1 VATPRER
8 SVGGCSITSA
18 EMTEQRYDPKQI
30 EPRWQAVW
38 AQERTWEVSNE
49 PAGMNGAPGS
59 ATNSPSPSSQHPKSY
74 VLEMLPYPS
83 GEPHIGHLKVYSVG
97 DAIAHFHRRLGHRVL
112 HPMGYDA
119 FGLPAENHA
128 INTGVNPRESTAA
141 SIASFQRQFREWGIS
156 IDWSRE
162 LATHEPSYYR
172 WTQWIFLQLLHAGL
186 AYRKEAA
193 VKWCPNDQTVLA
205 NEQVVDGCC
214 ERCGAEVEIRQLE
227 QWFLRITDYAERLL
241 GDLDGIEWPEH
252 VKTMQRNWIG
262 RSEGAEVMF
271 SCEDLDP
278 ARVGGIPIDYPVFTT
293 RPDTLFGATFFVMAP
308 EHPDVLRL
316 AEGTEHEQAVREYVN
331 QALTESNEER
341 GAVDKPKTGVALGR
355 TVTNP
360 VNGEQ
365 IPMYVADY
373 VLMEYGTGA
382 IMAVPAHDERDYA
395 FARAKGLPIRRVIA
409 GASDFPPAD
418 FSLTEPSPE
427 SGSDSSSQSGADPAS
442 ITAAWERSD
451 RSLPYTGDGPLVNSD
466 PRFDGMNNREALA
479 AIVQWLDREGKGH
492 ASVNYRLRD
501 WLVSRQRYWGCPIP
515 VVYCERCG
523 MVPVPEEQL
532 PVELPE
538 IEDYAPR
545 GRSPL
550 AAATDWVT
558 TRCPSCDGEA
568 RRETDT
574 MDTFVDS
581 SWYFLRYCD
590 AANDEAAWDPAV
602 LRKWMPVDQYIGGVE
617 HAILHLM
624 YARFF
629 TKALADL
636 GHLDFQEPFQA
647 LFTQGMVTKDGAK
660 MSKSRGNVVS
670 PASIVER
677 YGADTARCYI
687 LFIAPPDQ
695 DADWSDDGVEG
706 VHRFLSRLWRLAAEV
721 GGTPSRLREGAD
733 GRMRPSEDSPHAA
746 SPAGPH
752 AALPQSAHAPTGT
765 AIEGDDLELLRKT
778 HWAIDKVSTDLR
790 RFAFNTAIAAVME
803 LLNEC
808 SRLREQAST
817 VALSFALSTAAS
829 LLFPFAPHLGA
840 EVYERL
846 TGERVWEQPWPQA
859 DPALLER
866 DEYELVCQ
874 VNGKLRDRVSAP
886 ADASPEQLKEL
897 CRAAP
902 NVRAHLDGKEVV
914 KEIVVPGKL
923 VNLVVR

>member
-1 VATPRER
+1 VAEGSSLRPGER
-8 SVGGCSITSA
+8 SVPGRSLTSA
-18 EMTEQRYDPKQI
+18 GMGEERRYDPQEI
-30 EPRWQAVW
+30 EPRWQGVW
-38 AQERTWEVSNE
+38 VAERTWEVSNDPGR
-49 PAGMNGAPGS
+49 PAEGGA
-59 ATNSPSPSSQHPKSY
+59 AAPSSY

-97 DAIAHFHRRLGHRVL
+97 DAIAHFHRRLGRRVL

-128 INTGVNPRESTAA
+128 IKTGVNPRDSTAT
-141 SIASFQRQFREWGIS
+141 SIAAFQRQFRGWGIS

-162 LATHEPSYYR
+162 LATHEPRYYR
-172 WTQWIFLQLLHAGL
+172 WTQWIFLQLLRAGL

-193 VKWCPNDQTVLA
+193 VKWCPSDQTVLA
-205 NEQVVDGCC
+205 NEQVVDGHC
-214 ERCGAEVEIRQLE
+214 ERCGAEVELRQLE

-241 GDLDGIEWPEH
+241 NDLDGIEWPEH

-262 RSEGAEVMF
+262 RSEGAEVAF
-271 SCEDLDP
+271 RCEALG
-278 ARVGGIPIDYPVFTT
+278 VDYPVFTT

-308 EHPDVLRL
+308 EHPDVGRL
-316 AEGTEHEQAVREYVN
+316 AAGTEHEQAVREYVN
-331 QALTESNEER
+331 RALAESGEER
-341 GAVDKPKTGVALGR
+341 GDVDRPKTGVPLGR

-365 IPMYVADY
+365 LPMYVADY

-395 FARAKGLPIRRVIA
+395 FARAHGLPVRRVIE
-409 GASDFPPAD
+409 GTPAEGGD
-418 FSLTEPSPE
+418 EH
-427 SGSDSSSQSGADPAS
+427 G
-442 ITAAWERSD
+442 
-451 RSLPYTGDGPLVNSD
+451 LPYTGEGRLVDSHPD
-466 PRFDGMNNREALA
+466 FDGLPNREALA

-492 ASVNYRLRD
+492 ASVSYRLRD
-501 WLVSRQRYWGCPIP
+501 WLISRQRYWGCPIP

-523 MVPVPEEQL
+523 TVPVPEEQL

-550 AAATDWVT
+550 AAAEEWVAS
-558 TRCPSCDGEA
+558 RCPTCGGPA

-670 PASIVER
+670 PAAIVER

-695 DADWSDDGVEG
+695 DADWSDEGVEG
-706 VHRFLSRLWRLAAEV
+706 VHRFLGRLWRLAVEVAERDETRAGEDDTEAPATAGGVDTETPALGSGVDAEV
-721 GGTPSRLREGAD
+721 
-733 GRMRPSEDSPHAA
+733 
-746 SPAGPH
+746 
-752 AALPQSAHAPTGT
+752 
-765 AIEGDDLELLRKT
+765 LRKA
-778 HWAIDKVSTDLR
+778 HWAIDKVSGDLR

-808 SRLREQAST
+808 SRLRERAST
-817 VALSFALSTAAS
+817 ATLRFALATAAS
-829 LLFPFAPHLGA
+829 LLFPFAPHVSA
-840 EVYERL
+840 DVYDRL
-846 TGERVWEQPWPQA
+846 EGERVWERPWPRA
-859 DPALLER
+859 DPALLEHR
-866 DEYELVCQ
+866 VYELVCQ
-874 VNGKLRDRVSAP
+874 VNGRLRDRVQAP
-886 ADASPEQLKEL
+886 ADATPEQLKEL
-897 CRAAP
+897 CHAAP
-902 NVRAHLDGKEVV
+902 NVRVHVDGREIV

-923 VNLVVR
+923 VNLVVK